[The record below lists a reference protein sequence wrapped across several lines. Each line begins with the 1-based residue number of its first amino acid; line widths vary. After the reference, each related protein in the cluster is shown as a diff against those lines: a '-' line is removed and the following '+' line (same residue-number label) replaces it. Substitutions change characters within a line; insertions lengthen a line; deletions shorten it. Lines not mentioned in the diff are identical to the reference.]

1 MSILVNHKAR
11 VGTVVNNKMD
21 KTVTVSIERLIE
33 HPLYRKV
40 VRKRKKVLAHDEN
53 NNCHIGDK
61 VRIFETRPLSR
72 RKRWKVDEIIERFE
86 D

>member
-1 MSILVNHKAR
+1 MSILANHKTR
-11 VGTVVNNKMD
+11 VGTVVNKKMD
-21 KTVTVSIERLIE
+21 KTVTGSIERLVE

-53 NNCHIGDK
+53 NNCRIGDK

>member
-1 MSILVNHKAR
+1 MSILANHKTR
-11 VGTVVNNKMD
+11 VGTIVNNKMD
-21 KTVTVSIERLIE
+21 KTVTVSIERLVE

-53 NNCHIGDK
+53 NNCRIGDK